1 MEFKKDVLF
10 LGMQPNT
17 LSDGKTYYT
26 VSLFVPDIQAT
37 VQVNVMETS
46 KALVEAL
53 MACQFGD
60 PLNATFALRPKDK
73 LYRLALVSV

>member
-1 MEFKKDVLF
+1 MEFKKEVLF

-37 VQVNVMETS
+37 VQVNVMETA
-46 KALVEAL
+46 KALIEAL

>member
-1 MEFKKDVLF
+1 MEFQKNVLF
-10 LGMQPNT
+10 LGMQPNS

-37 VQVNVMETS
+37 VQVNVMET
-46 KALVEAL
+46 ARVLVESL
-53 MACQFGD
+53 SLCQFGD
-60 PLNATFALRPKDK
+60 SLNATFALRPKDK

>member
-1 MEFKKDVLF
+1 MEFQKNVLF

-26 VSLFVPDIQAT
+26 VSLFVPDIQQT
-37 VQVNVMETS
+37 VQVNVMETAKS
-46 KALVEAL
+46 LLDTL

-73 LYRLALVSV
+73 LYRLALIGV